1 MKLKSNQKFRNK
13 INAKEKIFTIEA
25 VYIISLDELVLYVIK
40 KGENDSLLFD
50 MLNKKPDVVNIKM
63 KKIIKEVLQ
72 KKKLEVKFKELKFD
86 YNDSESFLMGIAY
99 FKATLKGTK
108 RELKKIAGTDKL
120 FFYEWEENNEIP
132 DSANA

>member
-40 KGENDSLLFD
+40 KGEDDSLLFD
-50 MLNKKPDVVNIKM
+50 MLNKKLDVVNIKM
-63 KKIIKEVLQ
+63 KKIIKEVLR
-72 KKKLEVKFKELKFD
+72 KNKSEVMFKELKFD

>member
-63 KKIIKEVLQ
+63 KKIIKEVLS
-72 KKKLEVKFKELKFD
+72 KNKSEVMFKELKFD

-120 FFYEWEENNEIP
+120 FFYEWEENNKTP
-132 DSANA
+132 DSAND

>member
-63 KKIIKEVLQ
+63 KKIIKEVLS
-72 KKKLEVKFKELKFD
+72 KNKSK
-86 YNDSESFLMGIAY
+86 N
-99 FKATLKGTK
+99 
-108 RELKKIAGTDKL
+108 
-120 FFYEWEENNEIP
+120 
-132 DSANA
+132 